1 MFYLTQ
7 FNSTMNNN
15 NKTTVIK
22 PNFKKIINNLGMIRD
37 NMTGNLIIEFEIKF
51 PNTLSLEQITS
62 LESSINNL

>member
-1 MFYLTQ
+1 
-7 FNSTMNNN
+7 MNNN

-62 LESSINNL
+62 LEEIL